1 MKDVTLADGIYTAT
15 LTPFHEDLSV
25 NHELLAKH
33 CHWLLA
39 NGSTGIAIMGTTG
52 EANSL
57 STSERK
63 TLIEEVIKRGI
74 PANKLMV
81 GTGCCSMGETIELT
95 QHALNCGAGGILM
108 LPPFY
113 YKQVTDEGLMAYFSQ
128 VIDRVNDDRL
138 EIYLYHFPQMSGM
151 HLSVSL
157 IASLA
162 EKYPDQVVGLK
173 DSSGDFENMQSVM
186 KAIPD
191 FKLYPGSERF
201 LLKGLRIGSAGCVS
215 ATANANITLI
225 GKVLANWETPE
236 ADDLQ
241 DYLTSV
247 RATFEGKPFTAIIK
261 QYLAAKMDCKDWKG
275 IRPPNG
281 LISEK
286 IIETLLEEHK
296 ALNFDPEFYSE

>member
-1 MKDVTLADGIYTAT
+1 MKEVTLAGGIYTAT
-15 LTPFHEDLSV
+15 LTPFNQDLSV
-25 NHELLAKH
+25 NHDLLAKH
-33 CHWLLA
+33 CQWLLA

-57 STSERK
+57 STTERK
-63 TLIEEVIKRGI
+63 TLIEEVINRGI
-74 PANKLMV
+74 PAHKLMV

-95 QHALNCGAGGILM
+95 EHALKCGTGGILM

-113 YKQVTDEGLMAYFSQ
+113 YKQVSDDGLKDYFSQ
-128 VIDRVNDDRL
+128 VIDRVNDNRL

-157 IASLA
+157 IAALA
-162 EKYPDQVVGLK
+162 EKYPNQVVGLK
-173 DSSGDFENMQSVM
+173 DSSGDFENMQAVM

-201 LLKGLRIGSAGCVS
+201 LLKGLRIGSAGCIS
-215 ATANANITLI
+215 ATANADIALI
-225 GKVLANWETPE
+225 AQVLENWQTSE
-236 ADDLQ
+236 ADKLQ

-261 QYLAAKMDCKDWKG
+261 QYLAAKTGCKDWKG

-281 LISEK
+281 LISEN
-286 IIETLLEEHK
+286 IVEALIERHN

>member
-1 MKDVTLADGIYTAT
+1 MKNVTLADGIYTAT
-15 LTPFHEDLSV
+15 LTPFNEDLSV

-33 CHWLLA
+33 CQWLLA

-63 TLIEEVIKRGI
+63 TLIEEVIHRGI

-95 QHALNCGAGGILM
+95 RHAVECGAGGILM

-113 YKQVTDEGLMAYFSQ
+113 YKQVTDEGLTTYFSQ

-151 HLSVSL
+151 QLSVSL
-157 IASLA
+157 IAALA

-173 DSSGDFENMQSVM
+173 DSSGDFANMQAVM
-186 KAIPD
+186 HAIPD

-215 ATANANITLI
+215 ATANADITLI
-225 GKVLANWETPE
+225 AQVLANWQTSE
-236 ADDLQ
+236 ADKLQ

-261 QYLAAKMDCKDWKG
+261 QYLAAKMGCKVWKG
-275 IRPPNG
+275 IRPPNE
-281 LISEK
+281 LIAEN
-286 IIETLLEEHK
+286 IIEALIEKHK